1 MDGCLLKSPTDS
13 LCVLSSALAARG
25 TMNGPEGK
33 TSGLGSLGNEAMAL
47 SDKVGLE
54 VLASFKATF
63 GTDGGSIG

>member
-1 MDGCLLKSPTDS
+1 
-13 LCVLSSALAARG
+13 
-25 TMNGPEGK
+25 MNGPEGK